1 MCWSIVVSEIRE
13 FNLKKKKKKKK
24 KKKMN
29 NLKYGY
35 FQLYTNPVVEM
46 DPFFNQT

>member
-1 MCWSIVVSEIRE
+1 MRQCNAVSEIRE

-29 NLKYGY
+29 NLKNGY
-35 FQLYTNPVVEM
+35 FQFYSIPVVEM